1 MLRKILRLFQSPM
14 KENLP
19 DKKTEAEQ
27 KEIPEHHGIKVIKLA
42 EGSIHLEDR
51 EFLSKFPQEVQAQ
64 FAKLSWLD
72 SAEALKYLAENLA
85 SKGDLKTAEEIVDQ
99 IKDSIARRPEDKGR
113 LYWGRTRG
121 LVSLAITEFQ
131 QGSQEQAQKRIEDLL
146 EIISQQKEWDKEG
159 HLVSVAR
166 FYVETKQTE
175 KLKELIGIVK
185 KNPNAA
191 WQIVEP
197 WANLELEQGNYEN
210 ALALEEFLGYD
221 TYQVELRVIVARKIG
236 HQFPEKAM
244 EILQGAEEIA
254 IRDKRSPDL
263 RIDRAW
269 AFIGQPKDEGSIS
282 TIELAK
288 HFFITGDSEKAD
300 GLLKKS
306 ISEPSKPVFGFDQLG
321 PAEIQLEIG
330 KAYLLSD
337 DPGHEK
343 TKRYIYSAFQS
354 LADIKYSGQYSEEMS
369 YAKDDVYRR
378 IENILMEIKDIEGL
392 KKVLSVIDETPQHR
406 VQLEI
411 FALLLDRSQA
421 D

>member
-1 MLRKILRLFQSPM
+1 M

-19 DKKTEAEQ
+19 DKKIEAGQ
-27 KEIPEHHGIKVIKLA
+27 NEIPEHHGIKVIKLA
-42 EGSIHLEDR
+42 EGLIQLEDR
-51 EFLSKFPQEVQAQ
+51 EFLSKFPQEIQDQ

-72 SAEALKYLAENLA
+72 SAEALKYLAEDRA
-85 SKGDLKTAEEIVDQ
+85 SKGDLKTAEKIVNQ
-99 IKDSIARRPEDKGR
+99 IKDSVSLRKDENR

-146 EIISQQKEWDKEG
+146 EIISQEKEWDKEG

-175 KLKELIGIVK
+175 KLKELTGIVK

-197 WANLELEQGNYEN
+197 WAELELEQGNYEN

-221 TYQVELRVIVARKIG
+221 TYKVELRVIVARKIG
-236 HQFPEKAM
+236 HQLPEKAM

-254 IRDKRSPDL
+254 IQDKRSPDP
-263 RIDRAW
+263 RIDGAW
-269 AFIGQPKDEGSIS
+269 AFIGHPENAKGKDDPFR
-282 TIELAK
+282 TVELAK
-288 HFFITGDSEKAD
+288 HFFVVGDKVKAED
-300 GLLKKS
+300 LLKEADTKAKTERFWTET
-306 ISEPSKPVFGFDQLG
+306 ISP
-321 PAEIQLEIG
+321 EILLQIG
-330 KAYLLSD
+330 KAYLLAND
-337 DPGHEK
+337 QTNAKKYLYEAAQK
-343 TKRYIYSAFQS
+343 V
-354 LADIKYSGQYSEEMS
+354 ADIRYSGQYSEDMA
-369 YAKDDVYRR
+369 YAKDGVYQR
-378 IENILMEIKDIEGL
+378 IENTLMEIKDIEGL
-392 KKVLSVIDETPQHR
+392 KKVSSVIDETPQHR
-406 VQLEI
+406 MQLEI